1 MDGLR
6 TSRLATA
13 LFDGERLRQA
23 RLYRGWRKVDLA
35 RELDLTPAAVGQYE
49 GGRARPSQAVLA
61 SLALRAGFAP
71 EFFERGRDRTHVAEG
86 QVHFRSLR
94 STSKLARDRMLIR
107 LELLAEV
114 LVHVEHHVRLPAVSV
129 PSVEVED
136 EHDLE
141 GAEQAA
147 ALVRAEWGL
156 GKGPIDNVV
165 RLLEGKGVVVIR
177 PEVDSDEVDAFSTWA
192 GQRPLVV
199 LASDKDDCARSRFD
213 AAHELGH
220 LVMHHDAEPGRKPV
234 EDQAQRFAGAFLM
247 PAGTIVKELPAR
259 MSWPVYFDL
268 KQRWCVSLQALLYRA
283 RTLGALSPDA
293 YQRGQAY
300 LSRQWGR
307 GREPINLG
315 RPEQPVLL
323 ERALDL
329 MRVQLGITLA
339 DVAAEARLPADVLN
353 DLVADAVAP
362 SVPRPEVPVRSGN

>member
-35 RELDLTPAAVGQYE
+35 HELDLTPAAVGQYE

-71 EFFERGRDRTHVAEG
+71 EFFERGRGRTHVAEG
-86 QVHFRSLR
+86 QAHFRSLR
-94 STSKLARDRMLIR
+94 TTSKLARDRVLVR

-114 LVHVEHHVRLPAVSV
+114 LGHVERHVRLPAVSV
-129 PSVEVED
+129 PSVDVED
-136 EHDLE
+136 EHDLQ
-141 GAEQAA
+141 GAESAA
-147 ALVRAEWGL
+147 AVVRAEWGL

-165 RLLEGKGVVVIR
+165 RLLEGKGVIVIR

-247 PAGTIVKELPAR
+247 PAEVIIKELPAR

-268 KQRWCVSLQALLYRA
+268 KQRWRVSLQALLYRA
-283 RTLGALSPDA
+283 RTVGALSPDA
-293 YQRGQAY
+293 YQRAQAY

-307 GREPINLG
+307 RREPIDLG

-329 MRVQLGITLA
+329 MRVELGITLT
-339 DVAAEARLPADVLN
+339 DVAAETRLPADVLN

-362 SVPRPEVPVRSGN
+362 AAPRPQVPVR